1 MTARRDR
8 YGIAEIDLG
17 LAVMIMNGDGCKA
30 AQHVQLRD
38 GLRGLF
44 NAGGFSRDK
53 LPQRHEQVIFQ
64 RHNAV
69 LRR

>member
-1 MTARRDR
+1 MTARRDGD
-8 YGIAEIDLG
+8 GIAKVDLR
-17 LAVMIMNGDGCKA
+17 LAVMIVDGDGGKA

-38 GLRGLF
+38 SLRRLLD
-44 NAGGFSRDK
+44 AGGFSRDK

-64 RHNAV
+64 CDNAV